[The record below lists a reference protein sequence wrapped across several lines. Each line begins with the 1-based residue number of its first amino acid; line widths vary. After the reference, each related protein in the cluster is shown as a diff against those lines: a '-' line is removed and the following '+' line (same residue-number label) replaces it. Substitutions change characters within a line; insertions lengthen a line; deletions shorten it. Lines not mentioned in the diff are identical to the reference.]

1 MTLLQFGGYKSLYTS
16 LIYAPG
22 SSQAGHITM
31 TDFSRGY
38 SERPVN
44 VN

>member
-1 MTLLQFGGYKSLYTS
+1 MTLLQFGGRYPLV
-16 LIYAPG
+16 YAPG